1 MCKLDC
7 FCIESHPGLAS
18 EGKGVMEISELRDL
32 VKVVAAANPILNEKS
47 SETLK
52 SLDSL
57 RSTETLK
64 SLDSLTCPETLRSSE
79 TLDPQ
84 ADGKEE
90 TVMKG
95 KTFLKILDFSEDE
108 INILMLI

>member
-1 MCKLDC
+1 
-7 FCIESHPGLAS
+7 
-18 EGKGVMEISELRDL
+18 MEISELRDL

-108 INILMLI
+108 INILTLILNP